1 MSRMV
6 PKLAAGLTS
15 RTSEPAVALD
25 SGEPAGLKVK
35 PGFPGP
41 LNDVETPGGFL
52 FAPRCRVRR
61 VTCSAVESVHYEN
74 GSRRIERRPR
84 RDYRIQRALPVVH
97 TIRAASDG
105 AVTLTRTRDRQ
116 YRNEPQSA
124 RCQSVTRK
132 GQPSAF
138 LARGRT

>member
-35 PGFPGP
+35 PGFPGA

-61 VTCSAVESVHYEN
+61 VTCSAVESVHDEN
-74 GSRRIERRPR
+74 GSRRVERRPR
-84 RDYRIQRALPVVH
+84 WKDCIQGALPVV
-97 TIRAASDG
+97 TTLRAASDG
-105 AVTLTRTRDRQ
+105 AVTLSRTRDCQ
-116 YRNEPQSA
+116 HRNEPQSA
-124 RCQSVTRK
+124 RCQSVLRI
-132 GQPSAF
+132 A
-138 LARGRT
+138 